1 MNMQIAVI
9 GKEECTDEEYG
20 AAETAGYLI
29 AANHAALCCGGR
41 GGVMEAACKGAKENG
56 GTTVGILPDRGKG
69 NPYLDV
75 VIRTGMGYGR
85 NVILVE
91 SADAVVAIGGGYGTL
106 SEIAIA
112 LKAGKDVFGY
122 CTWEIEGVVKC
133 VTPEEAVLR
142 AVAAAR
148 RSC

>member
-1 MNMQIAVI
+1 MQIAVI
-9 GKEECTDEEYG
+9 GKEECTDEEYE

-29 AANHAALCCGGR
+29 AANHAVLCCGGR
-41 GGVMEAACKGAKENG
+41 GGVMEAACKGAKEMD
-56 GTTVGILPDRGKG
+56 GTTVGILPDTGKG

-85 NVILVE
+85 NVILVQ
-91 SADAVVAIGGGYGTL
+91 SAGAVVAIGGGYGTL

-112 LKAGKDVFGY
+112 LKAGKNVFGFR
-122 CTWEIEGVVKC
+122 TWEIEGVMKC
-133 VTPEEAVLR
+133 ITPEEAVLL

-148 RSC
+148 QSC